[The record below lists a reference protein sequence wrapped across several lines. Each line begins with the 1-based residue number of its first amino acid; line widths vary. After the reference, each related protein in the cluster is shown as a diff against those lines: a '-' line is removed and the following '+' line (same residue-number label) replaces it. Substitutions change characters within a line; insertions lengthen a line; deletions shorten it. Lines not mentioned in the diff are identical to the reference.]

1 MDHCSEI
8 MDIGSGSDIT
18 DDGPLSEIMDIG
30 SDITDDGPLSEI
42 MDIDALHA
50 QDDQLP
56 AGVDAPPG
64 LAAADEGLRLFDVS
78 EFEPL
83 SKTEYDMLHTAYPGP
98 SGALPITGKAVVLRG
113 SVARQLKRKGITSV
127 VRRIRWEPLHEDI
140 KHCCPNLKKR

>member
-1 MDHCSEI
+1 MDIGSEI
-8 MDIGSGSDIT
+8 MDIGS
-18 DDGPLSEIMDIG
+18 G

-140 KHCCPNLKKR
+140 KHCLPILKKR

>member
-1 MDHCSEI
+1 
-8 MDIGSGSDIT
+8 MDIGS
-18 DDGPLSEIMDIG
+18 EIIDLDIG
-30 SDITDDGPLSEI
+30 SEITDIGTEITDVTPHPHTSLSSLESTES
-42 MDIDALHA
+42 ALGVWKELINEMPA
-50 QDDQLP
+50 LP
-56 AGVDAPPG
+56 APPRPR
-64 LAAADEGLRLFDVS
+64 DPKENLFGIDVS

-127 VRRIRWEPLHEDI
+127 VRRIRWEPLHKDI